1 MFRRIL
7 LPSILIILGWGFWI
21 SPEFK
26 VIAAG
31 VAIFLFGM
39 LSLENGFKTFTGGLL
54 EGILQKSTDRL
65 WKSIGF
71 GVVSTSLMQSS
82 SLVSVITISFLSAG
96 LIGLEQGIGIIFGAN
111 LGTTTGAW
119 LIAAFGFKVKISAY
133 AMPMLVFGTLLV
145 FQKPKALKG
154 IGYVLAG
161 LGFLLLGIQ
170 YMKDGFDSFK
180 NTLDLAQYAV
190 PGFAGLL
197 LYSLFGV
204 AATVIMQSSHATL
217 VLTITALASGQISY
231 DNALALAIG
240 ANVGTTITA
249 IIGSLSANEEGKRL
263 ALAHLIFNL
272 ITGLVA
278 ILFIHPLQLAVDDI
292 SAWIGIAEDNY
303 LLKLAVFHSLFNLIG
318 ILLMLPW
325 IRQLVRLL
333 QKLIPA
339 RQPSRQQPRY
349 LLESSIAYPDTA
361 TEAVRKETL
370 HLWDNSLDII
380 AHGLRL
386 PKEELLD
393 PNIPLEDLV
402 ARHPVDDN
410 FDFDR
415 YYEIKIKSLY
425 SAIIAYISR
434 ASFGWEMEQSGE
446 IHWLRRASQAMV
458 DAIKAMKH
466 LQKNLIRYSHSPNLF
481 IRQQYQVLRMQ
492 VARLLR
498 DLEQLRKA
506 TPEDMPALL
515 VDHLKMDTQRF
526 YTEMNRNI
534 DEMIRLQQITPE
546 MATSLMNDLTYVHTI
561 YQRLV
566 EVGETLF
573 VRQNK
578 ALSDA
583 EKSLQLD
590 DAELKEMEETRH
602 RRQEVS

>member
-7 LPSILIILGWGFWI
+7 LPTILIILGWGFWI

-39 LSLENGFKTFTGGLL
+39 LSLENGFKIFSGGLL

-71 GVVSTSLMQSS
+71 GVVTTSLMQSS

-119 LIAAFGFKVKISAY
+119 LIAGFGFKVKISAY
-133 AMPMLVFGTLLV
+133 AMPMLVFGILLV
-145 FQKPKALKG
+145 FQKPKSLKG

-161 LGFLLLGIQ
+161 LGFLLLGIH
-170 YMKDGFDSFK
+170 YMKDGFDNFK

-197 LYSLFGV
+197 LYTFFGIF
-204 AATVIMQSSHATL
+204 ATVIMQSSHATL
-217 VLTITALASGQISY
+217 VLTITALASGQIGY
-231 DNALALAIG
+231 ENALALAIG

-249 IIGSLSANEEGKRL
+249 IIGSFSANEEGKRL
-263 ALAHLIFNL
+263 ALAHLIFNV
-272 ITGLVA
+272 ITGAVA
-278 ILFIHPLQLAVDDI
+278 ILFIQPLLVVVNNI
-292 SAWIGIAEDNY
+292 SEWIGIAEDDY

-318 ILLMLPW
+318 ILIMLPW
-325 IRQLVRLL
+325 IRQLVKLL
-333 QKLIPA
+333 QRLVPT
-339 RQPSRQQPRY
+339 RRPSRQQPRY

-370 HLWDNSLDII
+370 HLWDNALDII

-386 PKEELLD
+386 PREELLNAD
-393 PNIPLEDLV
+393 IPLDELV
-402 ARHPVDDN
+402 SRHPVDDTFE
-410 FDFDR
+410 FDH

-466 LQKNLIRYSHSPNLF
+466 LQKNLIRYSQSPNLH
-481 IRQQYQVLRMQ
+481 IRHQYQLLRMQ

-498 DLEQLRKA
+498 ELEQLRNA
-506 TPEDMPALL
+506 TPEETPTLL
-515 VDHLKMDTQRF
+515 VDEVKMNTQRF

-546 MATSLMNDLTYVHTI
+546 MATSLMNDLTYVHI
-561 YQRLV
+561 ICQRLV

-590 DAELKEMEETRH
+590 DAELEAVKET
-602 RRQEVS
+602 

>member
-7 LPSILIILGWGFWI
+7 LPSIVIVLGWGFWI
-21 SPEFK
+21 SPDFK

-39 LSLENGFKTFTGGLL
+39 LSLENGFKSFTGGLL

-133 AMPMLVFGTLLV
+133 AMPMLVFGTLLI
-145 FQKPKALKG
+145 FQKPKSLKG
-154 IGYVLAG
+154 IGYILAG

-170 YMKDGFDSFK
+170 YMKDGFDAFK
-180 NTLDLAQYAV
+180 STLDLTQYSL
-190 PGFAGLL
+190 PGYPGLL
-197 LYSLFGV
+197 LYTLFGV
-204 AATVIMQSSHATL
+204 LATVIMQSSHATL
-217 VLTITALASGQISY
+217 VLTITALAGGQLSY

-240 ANVGTTITA
+240 ANIGTTITA
-249 IIGSLSANEEGKRL
+249 IIGSFSANEEGKRL
-263 ALAHLIFNL
+263 AVAHLVFNL
-272 ITGLVA
+272 ATGAVA
-278 ILFIHPLQLAVDDI
+278 IAFIHPLLRVVDTL
-292 SAWIGIAEDNY
+292 SRWLGIAADDY

-325 IRQLVRLL
+325 IGRLVAWL
-333 QKLIPA
+333 QRLIPT

-349 LLESSIAYPDTA
+349 LLESSISFPDTA

-370 HLWDNSLDII
+370 HLWDNTLDII

-386 PKEELLD
+386 PREELLD
-393 PNIPLEDLV
+393 SKLPLEELV

-410 FDFDR
+410 FDFDH

-458 DAIKAMKH
+458 DAIKAVKH
-466 LQKNLIRYSHSPNLF
+466 LQKNLIRYSRSPNVQ
-481 IRQQYQVLRMQ
+481 IRRQYQQLRIQ
-492 VARLLR
+492 VAKLLR
-498 DLEQLRKA
+498 DLEQLRHA
-506 TPEDMPALL
+506 GPEDMPALL
-515 VDHLKMDTQRF
+515 VDQLKMDTQLF

-534 DEMIRLQQITPE
+534 DEMIRKQQITPE
-546 MATSLMNDLTYVHTI
+546 MATSLMNDLTYVHMI

-578 ALSDA
+578 LLSDA

-590 DAELKEMEETRH
+590 ELELKEAHDTHHRH
-602 RRQEVS
+602 REVS